1 MANLP
6 AEWHQMSRPVRHD
19 LEFFVAAGG
28 GATWDPFQLRDA
40 ADGIL
45 DLTGCTISAEIR
57 NDNDELLVVLTA
69 EFVDITTA
77 SCRVSST
84 APINA
89 ALIDTGSDARR
100 GARRRLGTY
109 AVFITDAD
117 GRWCV
122 KAGDAYGISK

>member
-6 AEWHQMSRPVRHD
+6 AEWHQISRPVRHD

-57 NDNDELLVVLTA
+57 NDNDELLVVLT
-69 EFVDITTA
+69 V
-77 SCRVSST
+77 
-84 APINA
+84 
-89 ALIDTGSDARR
+89 
-100 GARRRLGTY
+100 
-109 AVFITDAD
+109 TDAGFD
-117 GRWCV
+117 IAIRTSATPKLV
-122 KAGDAYGISK
+122 PVPTTT